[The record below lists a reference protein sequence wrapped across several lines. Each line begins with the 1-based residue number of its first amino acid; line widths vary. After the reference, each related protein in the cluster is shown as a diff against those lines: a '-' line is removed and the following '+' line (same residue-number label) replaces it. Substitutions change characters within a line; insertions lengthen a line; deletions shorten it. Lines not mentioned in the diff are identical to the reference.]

1 MCGCT
6 VAKSGFIQ
14 ELKTKN
20 ITKFSHV
27 REPQGAI
34 SVREL
39 R

>member
-6 VAKSGFIQ
+6 VLKSGFIQ

-20 ITKFSHV
+20 ITKFSDA
-27 REPQGAI
+27 REPRGAI